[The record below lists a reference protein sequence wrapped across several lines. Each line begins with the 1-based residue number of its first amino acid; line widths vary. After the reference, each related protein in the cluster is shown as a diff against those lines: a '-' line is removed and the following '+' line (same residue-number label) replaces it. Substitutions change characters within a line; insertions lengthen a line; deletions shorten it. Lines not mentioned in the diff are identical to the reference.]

1 MKSSLCTLIKLKE
14 LDLSELI
21 ASRHFVEVEIRAIE
35 NKIDHID
42 SKIFSHIKDV
52 ELNLQKSGLNMDLIN
67 YLNNEIKTLERTK
80 LSLVEEIRT
89 YEYKVDEIN
98 QKLNETNVDKKKYE
112 KIDSKNKQK
121 HRFDIDQKIK
131 KEVEELILSS
141 LGGGYANQ

>member
-42 SKIFSHIKDV
+42 SEIFSHIKDV